1 MSTLFRLRTLS
12 LQRIEDNDYLNSI
25 TPYWR
30 VTNVWLL
37 ILRKKDAQVG
47 ICLNHCCTQIVNR
60 SIYLY
65 TLQLQVKTIHL
76 IDYKE
81 NSYFIQ
87 NTFEK
92 CHLENDLGFRTFFL
106 SQNLYFENELCSQSS
121 YL

>member
-1 MSTLFRLRTLS
+1 MVLDSKKKRCASWDLF
-12 LQRIEDNDYLNSI
+12 
-25 TPYWR
+25 
-30 VTNVWLL
+30 
-37 ILRKKDAQVG
+37 
-47 ICLNHCCTQIVNR
+47 LNHCCTQIVNR

-92 CHLENDLGFRTFFL
+92 CHLENDLGFRTSFL
-106 SQNLYFENELCSQSS
+106 SHNLFFENELCSQSS